1 MFAISSHLALIEWHV
16 CSQWYPSNLGLIK
29 YELDILVF
37 VWENILFPLRKNN
50 RIFQLKS
57 TVVNQE
63 CHSDNFK
70 LQRPVPLIKNVF
82 RFRGVISTA
91 LIRIH
96 VFRFRGVISTALI
109 RIHVFRFRGVI
120 STALIRIHVF
130 RFRSV
135 ISTALIRIHV
145 FRFRGVISTALIRIH
160 KVFSRKSQNST
171 LPPHL

>member
-1 MFAISSHLALIEWHV
+1 MKTYFFLCGKITEFF
-16 CSQWYPSNLGLIK
+16 NL
-29 YELDILVF
+29 LVDKDF
-37 VWENILFPLRKNN
+37 
-50 RIFQLKS
+50 KS

-63 CHSDNFK
+63 CPSENFK
-70 LQRPVPLIKNVF
+70 LQRPVPLIKNVFRFRGVISTAIIRIHVF

-120 STALIRIHVF
+120 STALIRIH
-130 RFRSV
+130 
-135 ISTALIRIHV
+135 
-145 FRFRGVISTALIRIH
+145 
-160 KVFSRKSQNST
+160 KVFSRKSQNNT